1 MFKIHRIATTSFRTW
16 GPDIIEPESRPA
28 SPTVLT
34 PEHSVQGA
42 DLWADNDEEFATE
55 SGFTL
60 SSPTAECSGD
70 FKCIPDSDIQHNT
83 PTIDL
88 GLSGTSLITN
98 VQTVDTVTF
107 PSCATHL
114 LPSEPNGTWRTKV
127 CHAATHSNE
136 AASTFRQVLEQYAY
150 ELDVTTFLQKLEQ
163 TAEAIKDDVND
174 WLNQTFADC
183 DLIEMHNRVRRLLPI
198 TSMPDKRQAERA
210 IDAAADIARSLR
222 KRRSES
228 SLPEAIQGDK
238 YTFARLLG
246 QKARHSLIEQ
256 GICKEWQF
264 LSKGHVQ
271 LQHAM
276 QLALMRTFTHI
287 HDLDQDVP
295 LSQAKP
301 QWVVDR
307 AENVWRL
314 ELDVG
319 VVGVEVGPESDC
331 SLIELGFIKTGF
343 VLPESYGCVAIA
355 DLDRQ
360 AQDVEDDWQLLE
372 L

>member
-1 MFKIHRIATTSFRTW
+1 
-16 GPDIIEPESRPA
+16 
-28 SPTVLT
+28 
-34 PEHSVQGA
+34 
-42 DLWADNDEEFATE
+42 
-55 SGFTL
+55 
-60 SSPTAECSGD
+60 
-70 FKCIPDSDIQHNT
+70 
-83 PTIDL
+83 
-88 GLSGTSLITN
+88 
-98 VQTVDTVTF
+98 DTVTF
-107 PSCATHL
+107 PPYATHL

-127 CHAATHSNE
+127 CHAITHSNE
-136 AASTFRQVLEQYAY
+136 AASIFRQVLEQHAH
-150 ELDVTTFLQKLEQ
+150 ELDVTTFLHKLEQ
-163 TAEAIKDDVND
+163 IAEDIKDNVND

-183 DLIEMHNRVRRLLPI
+183 DLVEMHNRVRRLLPV

-210 IDAAADIARSLR
+210 IDAVADIARSLQ
-222 KRRSES
+222 KRRSDT
-228 SLPEAIQGDK
+228 SLPEAVQGDM
-238 YTFARLLG
+238 YTFARLVG
-246 QKARHSLIEQ
+246 QKAHRSLIEQ

-264 LSKGHVQ
+264 LSEEHAQ
-271 LQHAM
+271 LQHVM

-287 HDLDQDVP
+287 QDLHQDVP

-319 VVGVEVGPESDC
+319 VVGIEVGPESDC

-343 VLPESYGCVAIA
+343 VLPESYGCVSIA

-372 L
+372 